1 MQYLN
6 TSLIWIESGS
16 LQAVRGLLRFTAIGL
31 GMTAGALLL
40 ALFWSV
46 GALGGFLDSL
56 TVHAK
61 TPRPHWRWDH

>member
-1 MQYLN
+1 MQTLM
-6 TSLIWIESGS
+6 TTLLWIELGS
-16 LQAVRGLLRFTAIGL
+16 LHALRGLLRGFALSL
-31 GMTAGALLL
+31 GMTVGFSLL
-40 ALFWSV
+40 ALFWAA